1 MLTLGLLATLV
12 VCGKIGHHPTH
23 PAPPQHRPRLPLP
36 QPHGPLLIP
45 TAISPWRTDHQ
56 GPAPGPLP
64 STRPCPQ
71 LSPGCWGLNEEER
84 LIRYLFKEK
93 GYNKELRPV
102 AHKEDSVNVSL
113 TLTLSNLISLVSGPA
128 MAGLGA
134 GGQGQFP

>member
-23 PAPPQHRPRLPLP
+23 PAPPQCAPVPPPASRPP
-36 QPHGPLLIP
+36 PHSHCHFSLVDRP
-45 TAISPWRTDHQ
+45 
-56 GPAPGPLP
+56 PGPCSWAPAQHP
-64 STRPCPQ
+64 SCPQ

-84 LIRYLFKEK
+84 LIQYLFKEK

-102 AHKEDSVNVSL
+102 AHKEDSVDVSL
-113 TLTLSNLISLVSGPA
+113 ALTLSNLISLVSGPS
-128 MAGLGA
+128 MACLGT